1 MAAYIFVMS
10 SWHASVMETVDGQMQ
25 KKRESLRAS
34 ILESLRNRKKPLP
47 HANERSRPAGT
58 LIASYNV
65 HKCVGTDGRFDPER
79 ISRVI
84 QEIDADVMALQE
96 ADSRFGERTGLLDLH
111 RLERETGLVPVPV
124 AGVSKA
130 HGWHGN
136 VVLFKQGKLR
146 DVHQIKLPGLE
157 PRGALI
163 AEIELA
169 RGGMLRIVA
178 AHLGLLRRS
187 RAQQAHMIIEMMNSR
202 DEKTPTVLLGDLNEW
217 RLGDRSSLNTFQS
230 AFGPLP
236 APVPSFPAGLPMLAL
251 DRIMANR
258 RGLISSVEVH
268 ASPLARVASDH
279 LPIKA
284 MVALEA
290 AHPAGDE
297 PEQPQKSAGGIS

>member
-1 MAAYIFVMS
+1 
-10 SWHASVMETVDGQMQ
+10 
-25 KKRESLRAS
+25 
-34 ILESLRNRKKPLP
+34 
-47 HANERSRPAGT
+47 
-58 LIASYNV
+58 V

-84 QEIDADVMALQE
+84 HEIDADVMALQE
-96 ADSRFGERTGLLDLH
+96 ADSRFGERTGLLDLN
-111 RLERETGLVPVPV
+111 RLERETGLVPVPISG
-124 AGVSKA
+124 AIKA

-136 VVLFKQGKLR
+136 VILFKQGKLR
-146 DVHQIKLPGLE
+146 DVHQANLPGLE

-169 RGGMLRIVA
+169 RGGMLRVIA

-187 RAQQAHMIIEMMNSR
+187 RAQQAHMIIDLMNR
-202 DEKTPTVLLGDLNEW
+202 RGEKTPTILLGDLNEW
-217 RLGDRSSLNTFQS
+217 RLGDRSSLNTLQS

-258 RGLISSVEVH
+258 RGLISTVEVH
-268 ASPLARVASDH
+268 ASPLARTASDH

-284 MVALEA
+284 VVNLEA
-290 AHPAGDE
+290 AHTDIADE
-297 PEQPQKSAGGIS
+297 ELSQKSASGLS